1 MIRLDPSRIS
11 RIVRLV
17 QSVMTAVG
25 ATLGQGLLGQLGIKP
40 EQR

>member
-1 MIRLDPSRIS
+1 MIRLDPSRLP
-11 RIVRLV
+11 RIVRLM

-25 ATLGQGLLGQLGIKP
+25 ATLGQGLLGQLGIKL